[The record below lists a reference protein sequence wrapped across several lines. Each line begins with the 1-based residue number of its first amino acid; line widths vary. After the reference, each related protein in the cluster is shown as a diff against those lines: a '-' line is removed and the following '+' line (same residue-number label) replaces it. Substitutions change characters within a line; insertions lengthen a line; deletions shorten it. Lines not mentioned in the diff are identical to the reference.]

1 MSPFAYPC
9 SLTSSRFFG
18 LKSISAATSSL
29 SELRSFGL
37 SADEFS
43 SAYLPSALRWSSE
56 TALAREQAPQLT
68 LSMMRSLTN
77 LSTTV
82 DWSYRRRSSGFPK
95 PSVPP
100 SPRTSSRSFFGV
112 IGRPL
117 QPLCGY
123 LAPSSPG
130 SEGDIFGLPSLRGMG
145 PPSVW
150 TTTCPTSG
158 GSIAWPVWRV
168 TCIAFVGLDTA
179 RRPSSR
185 HAALGRCS
193 PRFLQLLARRPHA
206 GLFLGPPAG
215 TPTVR
220 PQAAGSGYYPTLV
233 CQQPSTT
240 LTIGSRPS
248 DPQPAGYSPARTAL
262 VRAVSFSSAR
272 GRHIGTPFARIRRAG
287 ASPGDGGPCS
297 ITHSR

>member
-77 LSTTV
+77 LSATV

-179 RRPSSR
+179 RRHASR
-185 HAALGRCS
+185 HGALGRCPPPIPPITGPAS
-193 PRFLQLLARRPHA
+193 SRRAFSWATSGDPDRA
-206 GLFLGPPAG
+206 
-215 TPTVR
+215 
-220 PQAAGSGYYPTLV
+220 PQATGSGYYPTLV

-272 GRHIGTPFARIRRAG
+272 GRHIGMPFARIRRAG
-287 ASPGDGGPCS
+287 ASPGDSGP
-297 ITHSR
+297 